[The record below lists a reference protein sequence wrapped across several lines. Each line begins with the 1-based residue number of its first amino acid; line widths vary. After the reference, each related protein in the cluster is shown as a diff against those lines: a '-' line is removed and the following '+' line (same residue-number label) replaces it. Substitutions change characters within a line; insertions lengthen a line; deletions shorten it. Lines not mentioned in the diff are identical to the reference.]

1 MIEYDKMSF
10 HAEDVEVIRRYANS
24 RGMTFVDA
32 MHSIA
37 NVITKA
43 MEEKRKVESSD
54 LTIPPA
60 FPREESKA
68 VVGGRAQQ
76 PNLISP
82 EFLGFKSLGKKY
94 VHR

>member
-37 NVITKA
+37 NIITKA
-43 MEEKRKVESSD
+43 MNEKRKIGCSD
-54 LTIPPA
+54 FTIPPVL
-60 FPREESKA
+60 PRVTTEE
-68 VVGGRAQQ
+68 VRGRVWQQ
-76 PNLISP
+76 NLIST
-82 EFLGFKSLGKKY
+82 EFLGFKKLG
-94 VHR
+94 RNR